1 MKKIVALLLALV
13 MLTGL
18 TVTALAAGEKS
29 GTTKLTAKVPGP
41 DYTIH
46 IPADMELEY
55 GNTDQQEIGSVYVT
69 DVENCTE
76 VVVRAPYTD
85 LKNTSDETDTLSL
98 ILYYVTSSDAYE
110 VNKESGE
117 RDVGGVPCCYF
128 SSNYYTLKY
137 AAKVSDWSGA
147 TAGATYQAVVTF
159 NFNLE

>member
-55 GNTDQQEIGSVYVT
+55 GNTDKQEIGSVYVT
-69 DVENCTE
+69 DVENCTW
-76 VVVRAPYTD
+76 VAVRAPYTD

-98 ILYYVTSSDAYE
+98 ILYRVTSSDADE
-110 VNKESGE
+110 VDKTYGKF
-117 RDVGGVPCCYF
+117 VLGGVPTCYNNG
-128 SSNYYTLKY
+128 NYGTLKY
-137 AAKVSDWSGA
+137 AAEVSDWSGA

-159 NFNLE
+159 NFEAE